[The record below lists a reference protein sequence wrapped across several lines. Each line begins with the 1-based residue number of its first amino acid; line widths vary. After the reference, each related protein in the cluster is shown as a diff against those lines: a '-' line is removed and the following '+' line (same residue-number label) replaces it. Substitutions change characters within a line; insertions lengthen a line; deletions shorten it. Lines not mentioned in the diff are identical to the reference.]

1 LNEEAIALEFVY
13 FCWIETSMN
22 PKRILP
28 SIYTSD
34 GQFAQT
40 ENRQHVLDYN
50 EAMERALAYEADGAD
65 ELIVMDVTTL
75 TERRRN
81 LPKFLKDVTNTLK
94 IPIIFGG
101 GIHTDKDVEEMLKLG
116 LKKIYVNSA
125 AVRNP
130 ALINKITQ
138 KYGSESLLVAI
149 DTRKTFGS
157 WKVYL
162 NGGKSRTEIDL
173 LNWVEMVQVRGAG
186 EILVSTI
193 ARNTILHADVLEVLN
208 NIREIVKVPLLA
220 SIGANSIHDF
230 SDIFLNTN
238 VDGIVSGHYF
248 MQDETSIS
256 ALKQGLL
263 NEGIPIQL
271 SKLDNQTS
279 NQIENDSIDKETTE
293 D

>member
-1 LNEEAIALEFVY
+1 
-13 FCWIETSMN
+13 MN
-22 PKRILP
+22 PKRIIP

-50 EAMERALAYEADGAD
+50 EAMERAIAYEAEGAD
-65 ELIVMDVTTL
+65 ELIIMDVTTL

-81 LPKFLKDVTNTLK
+81 LPKFLKDVTKTLQ
-94 IPIIFGG
+94 IPIVFGG

-173 LNWVEMVQVRGAG
+173 LNWVEMIQVRGAG

-193 ARNTILHADVLEVLN
+193 ARHTILHEEVLEVLRS
-208 NIREIVKVPLLA
+208 IREMVKVPLLA
-220 SIGANSIHDF
+220 SIGAKSVNDF
-230 SDIFLNTN
+230 ADIFLNAD

-248 MQDETSIS
+248 MQEETSIS

-263 NEGIPIQL
+263 DAGITVIQNSIGNQPKIEVEEESTDEGH
-271 SKLDNQTS
+271 S
-279 NQIENDSIDKETTE
+279 E